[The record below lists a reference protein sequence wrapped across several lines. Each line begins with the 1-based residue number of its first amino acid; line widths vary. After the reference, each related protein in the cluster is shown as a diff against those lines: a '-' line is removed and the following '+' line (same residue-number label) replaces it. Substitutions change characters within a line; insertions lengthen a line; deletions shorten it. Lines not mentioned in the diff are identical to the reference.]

1 MKNETRDEPDVSLKS
16 IYDRNRKKCLE
27 EGRSPIEGGPPMWVL
42 SDTVSCNGGGFMP
55 YTNFRGTLAKIR
67 ESVTPVLPTT
77 INDIKFELEEYYEY
91 TRT

>member
-1 MKNETRDEPDVSLKS
+1 
-16 IYDRNRKKCLE
+16 
-27 EGRSPIEGGPPMWVL
+27 
-42 SDTVSCNGGGFMP
+42 MP

-91 TRT
+91 TQREEDLLFLQYDTKKPKRILIFIT